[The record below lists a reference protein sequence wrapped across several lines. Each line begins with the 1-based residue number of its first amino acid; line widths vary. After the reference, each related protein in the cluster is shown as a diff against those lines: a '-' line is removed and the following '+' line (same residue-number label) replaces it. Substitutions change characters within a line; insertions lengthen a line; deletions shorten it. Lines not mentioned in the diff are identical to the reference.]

1 MPLIYV
7 NIIINEY
14 RQGCNFCLDFV
25 HYQKDLIP
33 RNNFESSISFL
44 SEKNESLVSKYIQ
57 IEKNETNVKNLR
69 AKSK

>member
-7 NIIINEY
+7 IIIINEY
-14 RQGCNFCLDFV
+14 RQGCNLCLDFV
-25 HYQKDLIP
+25 HQQEDLIL